1 MFIEAEVTKILENPL
16 TKSPFILLKE
26 KKGERKLTINIGLFE
41 AAQLSDHLE
50 GIIPPRPRTVDLFSS
65 LLLSTGYRVSG
76 VFIEKNNDAMY
87 FANVELTCNEKPEKL
102 KIDSRPSDA
111 LTIALKENAPVFVHT
126 SLLTDW

>member
-1 MFIEAEVTKILENPL
+1 MFIEAEVAKILENPL

-26 KKGERKLTINIGLFE
+26 KNGERKLTINIGLFE

-76 VFIEKNNDAMY
+76 VFIEKNNESMY
-87 FANVELTCNEKPEKL
+87 FANVELTGDKKSEKL

-126 SLLTDW
+126 SLLTNW